1 VRTVTTAALE
11 RRGYRVLA
19 APDGET
25 ALAISRAFPGAIDL
39 LVTDVVMP
47 GMSGRALA
55 ERLEQSRPG
64 LAVLFVSGYT
74 DDEVLLQ
81 GVSTDMRTL
90 LSKPFTSI
98 EIARRVRSSIDQ
110 AKALAASAT
119 R

>member
-1 VRTVTTAALE
+1 
-11 RRGYRVLA
+11 
-19 APDGET
+19 
-25 ALAISRAFPGAIDL
+25 
-39 LVTDVVMP
+39 
-47 GMSGRALA
+47 
-55 ERLEQSRPG
+55 
-64 LAVLFVSGYT
+64 VLFVSGYT